1 MKYLIDKNNE
11 VITTADDNYM
21 FMLEAAMTS
30 HPGSKIV
37 DIVPRKIV
45 QANPMQPSTTGTTT
59 I

>member
-11 VITTADDNYM
+11 VITTADDEYI
-21 FMLEAAMTS
+21 FMLESAMKA

-37 DIVPRKIV
+37 NTVPRKIV
-45 QANPMQPSTTGTTT
+45 EANPIQPSTTGTTT